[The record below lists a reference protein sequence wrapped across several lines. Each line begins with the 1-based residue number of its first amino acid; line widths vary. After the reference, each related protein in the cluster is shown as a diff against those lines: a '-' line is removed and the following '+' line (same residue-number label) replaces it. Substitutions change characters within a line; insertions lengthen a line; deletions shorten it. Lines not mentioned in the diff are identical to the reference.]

1 MGNISKNK
9 TLKEALDFEFFLEVQ
24 TILTKKFATKNICYC
39 NLISLYNAMVSSS

>member
-24 TILTKKFATKNICYC
+24 TNYFDKKICYQKH
-39 NLISLYNAMVSSS
+39 LLL